1 MADLENRLAPMN
13 GERNERKINY
23 CVIYACPISSCC
35 IFFLVLL
42 EGIRFPIYSMPDYRI
57 VNFVIYIISFL
68 ASSLLVITSFIDCYR
83 EIRKNGKVV
92 PLETELSALPMVQF
106 VIFFSFIIR
115 LRSLSHCNFFLFAR
129 QLVGEGGV
137 EFKPQILLGV
147 TEGVCTIGLS
157 LDLVSL

>member
-1 MADLENRLAPMN
+1 MADLENRLAPII

-23 CVIYACPISSCC
+23 CVVYACPISSCC

-68 ASSLLVITSFIDCYR
+68 ASLLLVITSFIDCYR

-92 PLETELSALPMVQF
+92 PLETELPALPMV
-106 VIFFSFIIR
+106 
-115 LRSLSHCNFFLFAR
+115 
-129 QLVGEGGV
+129 
-137 EFKPQILLGV
+137 
-147 TEGVCTIGLS
+147 
-157 LDLVSL
+157 

>member
-1 MADLENRLAPMN
+1 MADLENRLAPII

-23 CVIYACPISSCC
+23 CVVYACPISSCC

-68 ASSLLVITSFIDCYR
+68 ASLLLVITSFIDCYR

-92 PLETELSALPMVQF
+92 PLETELPALPMVQF

-115 LRSLSHCNFFLFAR
+115 LGSLPHCNFFFC
-129 QLVGEGGV
+129 QVTSGGGV
-137 EFKPQILLGV
+137 EFELQTLLGV